1 MENNQSNNQL
11 DKQVALEKQKQKIQ
25 EEMYQMVMRQTTYNY
40 EETKEKLKEH
50 NNNYVKVIQEYLG
63 KQNTAIEPKTVNQK
77 IYKEIRSFMD
87 YGAEK
92 YEQRKKQQEQMQKF
106 RENLIE
112 EAKRRGLD
120 KNTSQSN
127 DK

>member
-120 KNTSQSN
+120 KNTSQSS